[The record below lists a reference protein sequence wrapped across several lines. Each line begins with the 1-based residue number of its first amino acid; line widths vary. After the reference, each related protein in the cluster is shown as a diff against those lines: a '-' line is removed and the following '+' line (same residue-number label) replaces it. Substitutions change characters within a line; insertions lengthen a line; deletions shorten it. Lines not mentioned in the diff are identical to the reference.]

1 MGYEIIKTGTD
12 SRPVGPPQV
21 VIQGQA
27 QKEKPEKKI
36 SRKQIV
42 NLLNYANFQDDFIII
57 KLKHSR
63 FEHVVSIQ
71 AKPQPCT
78 ENELSC
84 SWVNVSEV
92 SRKLIS
98 YEFDSISLTHENS
111 NLELKPELA
120 NIDESGINLLLSE
133 QYYPLKTKVI
143 EHHACIGIKA
153 QVIQNSVI
161 FKGTL
166 TEISSNSFHIDISLE
181 PPQTSQWINSDS
193 SVDTVLSN
201 DEGTIYSGECLIVEA
216 FHENNRV
223 GIRLQPLA
231 QAINRFKQK
240 KFRSLRES
248 IIPTPNII
256 FKHPFTEKVIDL
268 KVLDLSGAGF
278 SVEAIDSTAKLFP
291 GMIIPQIIMSFTKR
305 FNITLRAQIICVNK
319 IESQKNNDIIK
330 LGMAI
335 IDIDS
340 QSHNTLMEILHQAK
354 DEHSYVNNEIDL
366 DELWDF
372 FFESGFIY
380 PEKYKFLQEHKD
392 DVKNTFKTIYT
403 QSDDIARH
411 FVTQKQGRI
420 NSHVSTIRFYEKS
433 WLIHHHAARRSSL
446 NSGGLSVMNQIGRFI
461 NDSHRLYSTKMDF
474 VFCYFR
480 QDNKFPNRVFGGAS

>member
-133 QYYPLKTKVI
+133 QYYPLKIKAI

-166 TEISSNSFHIDISLE
+166 TEFSSNSFHVKISLE
-181 PPQTSQWINSDS
+181 PPQTSQLINSET
-193 SVDTVLSN
+193 SV
-201 DEGTIYSGECLIVEA
+201 
-216 FHENNRV
+216 
-223 GIRLQPLA
+223 
-231 QAINRFKQK
+231 
-240 KFRSLRES
+240 
-248 IIPTPNII
+248 
-256 FKHPFTEKVIDL
+256 
-268 KVLDLSGAGF
+268 
-278 SVEAIDSTAKLFP
+278 
-291 GMIIPQIIMSFTKR
+291 
-305 FNITLRAQIICVNK
+305 
-319 IESQKNNDIIK
+319 
-330 LGMAI
+330 
-335 IDIDS
+335 
-340 QSHNTLMEILHQAK
+340 
-354 DEHSYVNNEIDL
+354 
-366 DELWDF
+366 
-372 FFESGFIY
+372 
-380 PEKYKFLQEHKD
+380 
-392 DVKNTFKTIYT
+392 
-403 QSDDIARH
+403 
-411 FVTQKQGRI
+411 
-420 NSHVSTIRFYEKS
+420 
-433 WLIHHHAARRSSL
+433 
-446 NSGGLSVMNQIGRFI
+446 
-461 NDSHRLYSTKMDF
+461 
-474 VFCYFR
+474 
-480 QDNKFPNRVFGGAS
+480 